1 LKPRTA
7 KMEPWSDGLAPMM
20 AALEPR
26 KAGMVGDVGMER
38 DDGGVTGWDKEAPV
52 KERCKDG
59 G

>member
-1 LKPRTA
+1 
-7 KMEPWSDGLAPMM
+7 MEPWTAGLAPMM
-20 AALEPR
+20 AGLEPR

-38 DDGGVTGWDKEAPV
+38 DGWGVTGWDKEAHV

>member
-1 LKPRTA
+1 MNPGTA
-7 KMEPWSDGLAPMM
+7 IMEPWTAGLAPMM
-20 AALEPR
+20 AGLEPR

-38 DDGGVTGWDKEAPV
+38 DGGVVTEWDKEAHV